1 MIPLMEELANVH
13 SDLRLKGDNT
23 LLGEDVGDDFALAG
37 VFTPI
42 PDIEET
48 ALNRDESIVEFRL
61 ECSISMTVD
70 GVERYRVGD

>member
-1 MIPLMEELANVH
+1 LEELANVH
-13 SDLRLKGDNT
+13 PDFRLKGDNT
-23 LLGEDVGDDFALAG
+23 LLGEDVCDDLALAG
-37 VFTPI
+37 VLTPI

-70 GVERYRVGD
+70 GVERYRVGN